1 MKAANGNL
9 GTYDDYLWL
18 DLIGFSRPSEKAYI
32 QQMLGYSQSD
42 ITNKYNNYL
51 SFIGQSANI
60 DLKFTKC

>member
-9 GTYDDYLWL
+9 GTYDDYLGL
-18 DLIGFSRPSEKAYI
+18 VVNGFSSPSEKAYI

-60 DLKFTKC
+60 DPKFTKC